1 MADERRSDRKP
12 GRPARGRSGP
22 SGGRRPAPG
31 SRPTPS
37 GQRREADRER
47 ALVAARAEAGRA
59 EERRRTRLTGRAAIL
74 VLVLAV
80 LAVSYASSM
89 RAYLQQRNQIE
100 ALQSQISQR
109 EDAIADLKTEKE
121 RWQDDAFIAQQ
132 ARERFG
138 YVQRGETP
146 YVVVG
151 EDGEPL
157 DGTAELTDP
166 DSVGDT
172 EPRAW
177 YGDMWESMKVAG
189 NPPTRIPGSPSERID
204 PPKEDLAE

>member
-1 MADERRSDRKP
+1 MTSSE
-12 GRPARGRSGP
+12 PAAMSGA
-22 SGGRRPAPG
+22 GAKGLEKVPAK
-31 SRPTPS
+31 SATPTP
-37 GQRREADRER
+37 E
-47 ALVAARAEAGRA
+47 
-59 EERRRTRLTGRAAIL
+59 
-74 VLVLAV
+74 AV
-80 LAVSYASSM
+80 LRSA
-89 RAYLQQRNQIE
+89 ID
-100 ALQSQISQR
+100 ALR
-109 EDAIADLKTEKE
+109 KHGEDAIADLKTEKE